1 MQHSHKMANAA
12 ATGLIPFG
20 AEPRIKVIDMNDSDY
35 PPPPAQVL
43 SGVIKREA
51 IEDFA
56 ATVRSFFELD
66 AIQLEPGESH
76 CEINFIAA
84 GNVMFYRENYPL
96 RTHLSGELIGGRF
109 GIGLPVGGPPLKFA
123 GEEMNACRLASA
135 MTGEQMD
142 VHAAGGLEQVVVLV
156 DQNRLL
162 ELAEETGLDAEVC
175 RSLSPGRPTMPLLAK
190 PEAVNDFAKTALHLL
205 REAGEIGCGLG
216 REALEDIIY
225 GGILNLVDVKGSI
238 RGLPPASVLVRR
250 AVAIADSIEG
260 PVPILRLCSLLRVSP
275 GTLERAFKKT
285 TGMTPFTFFLRRRL
299 NRARAAL
306 LRADPGERLV
316 SDIAL
321 ELGFTE
327 LGRFA
332 VRYRHFFG
340 ESPSQTLR
348 RRQTSVSVLPIP

>member
-1 MQHSHKMANAA
+1 VN
-12 ATGLIPFG
+12 TPNPL
-20 AEPRIKVIDMNDSDY
+20 
-35 PPPPAQVL
+35 PPSAQVL
-43 SGVIKREA
+43 SGVIKRQG
-51 IEDFA
+51 IEELA
-56 ATVRSFFELD
+56 ATVKSFFDLD
-66 AIQLEPGESH
+66 AVQLEPGESS
-76 CEINFIAA
+76 CQLDFIAA
-84 GNVMFYRENYPL
+84 GNVMFYCEDYPL

-109 GIGLPVGGPPLKFA
+109 GLALPLGGPPIKFA
-123 GEEMNACRLASA
+123 GEEMDMCRLASA

-142 VHAAGGLEQVVVLV
+142 VYATGGLRQIVVLV

-162 ELAEETGLDAEVC
+162 ELADETGIPSDVR
-175 RSLSPGRPTMPLLAK
+175 RSLAPGRPTMPLMAK
-190 PEAVNDFAKTALHLL
+190 PEAVNSFANTALHLL
-205 REAGEIGCGLG
+205 REAAAIGCGLG

-225 GGILNLVDVKGSI
+225 GGILDLVDVKGSV

-260 PVPILRLCSLLRVSP
+260 PVPILRLCTLLRVSP
-275 GTLERAFKKT
+275 GTLDRAFKKT

-306 LRADPGERLV
+306 LHADPGERLV

>member
-1 MQHSHKMANAA
+1 MFVAMKNPESTH
-12 ATGLIPFG
+12 
-20 AEPRIKVIDMNDSDY
+20 
-35 PPPPAQVL
+35 PPAQVL
-43 SGVIKREA
+43 SGVIKRA
-51 IEDFA
+51 GIEELA
-56 ATVRSFFELD
+56 ATVRSFFDLE
-66 AIQLEPGESH
+66 AVQLEPGESH
-76 CEINFIAA
+76 CQLDFIAA
-84 GNVMFYRENYPL
+84 GNVMFYSEDYPL
-96 RTHLSGELIGGRF
+96 RTHLTGELIGGRF
-109 GIGLPVGGPPLKFA
+109 GLALPLGGPPIKFA
-123 GEEMNACRLASA
+123 GEEMDMCRLASA

-142 VHAAGGLEQVVVLV
+142 VHATGGLRQIVVLV

-162 ELAEETGLDAEVC
+162 ELADETGISLEVR
-175 RSLSPGRPTMPLLAK
+175 RSLAPGRPTMPLVAK
-190 PEAVNDFAKTALHLL
+190 PDAVDAFANTALHLL

-216 REALEDIIY
+216 REAIEDIIY
-225 GGILNLVDVKGSI
+225 GGMLNLVDVKGHV
-238 RGLPPASVLVRR
+238 RGLPSASVLVRR
-250 AVAIADSIEG
+250 AVAIADSNDW

-275 GTLERAFKKT
+275 GTLEKAFRKT
-285 TGMTPFTFFLRRRL
+285 TGMTPISFFLRRRL

-348 RRQTSVSVLPIP
+348 RRKLRVAVLPVP